1 MPECLHQFSFRHPNT
16 GDHTKTMTIT
26 TINTIL
32 TVIIW
37 AVLISNIL
45 TAVVMQVTLLVMQ
58 TKKGDLDP
66 IVKLRYREAI
76 TVHLAW
82 SILALLLI
90 K

>member
-1 MPECLHQFSFRHPNT
+1 
-16 GDHTKTMTIT
+16 MTII
-26 TINTIL
+26 TINNIL
-32 TVIIW
+32 TGIMW
-37 AVLISNIL
+37 AVLVSNLL
-45 TAVVMQVTLLVMQ
+45 TAVVMQVTLLVLQ